1 MIYQKSYYDSFQ
13 PGYVGRY
20 DWVLAN
26 EVDFK
31 TPQCFEK
38 FFYYVHGLPA
48 TNPPELALSTKL
60 VLFPAAYSVGKFVFV
75 FVFNAL

>member
-1 MIYQKSYYDSFQ
+1 MIDDHSNNDSFQ

-26 EVDFK
+26 EVYLK

-38 FFYYVHGLPA
+38 SFYYVHGLLA
-48 TNPPELALSTKL
+48 RSPPELSLSTTALSLYL
-60 VLFPAAYSVGKFVFV
+60 VGNLLMS
-75 FVFNAL
+75 

>member
-1 MIYQKSYYDSFQ
+1 MIDDHSNNDSFQ

-38 FFYYVHGLPA
+38 SFYYVHGLLA
-48 TNPPELALSTKL
+48 SNGEL
-60 VLFPAAYSVGKFVFV
+60 LF
-75 FVFNAL
+75 

>member
-1 MIYQKSYYDSFQ
+1 MIDDHSNNDSFQ

-31 TPQCFEK
+31 TAQCFEK
-38 FFYYVHGLPA
+38 SFYYVHGLPA

-60 VLFPAAYSVGKFVFV
+60 LLLPAAYSVGKFVFV

>member
-1 MIYQKSYYDSFQ
+1 MIDDHSNNDSFQ

-26 EVDFK
+26 EVYFK

-38 FFYYVHGLPA
+38 SFYYVHGLLA
-48 TNPPELALSTKL
+48 SNGEL
-60 VLFPAAYSVGKFVFV
+60 LF
-75 FVFNAL
+75 

>member
-1 MIYQKSYYDSFQ
+1 MIDDHSNNDSFQ

-38 FFYYVHGLPA
+38 SFYYVHGLPA
-48 TNPPELALSTKL
+48 TNPAALSVKL
-60 VLFPAAYSVGKFVFV
+60 VLSPAAYSVGRFPLV
-75 FVFNAL
+75 FVFNVL

>member
-1 MIYQKSYYDSFQ
+1 MVYYQSYDDALQ

-26 EVDFK
+26 EVDLEF
-31 TPQCFEK
+31 PQCFEES
-38 FFYYVHGLPA
+38 FYYVHGLPA

-60 VLFPAAYSVGKFVFV
+60 LLLPAAYSVGKFVFV